1 MALQTFTAGQI
12 LTAAQMTTLQAND
25 YNQTVSTK
33 TASYVLVAAD
43 KGTRVVMNSGSATTI
58 TVNTSLFAAGDTLYL
73 QNIGAGVCTVT
84 AGTATVTSA
93 GSLAMPQWGSGT
105 LYFTSASA
113 AIYFP
118 SAVTTTASG
127 LVCVKAETTFSA
139 VASFTFDSVF
149 TSTYTNYLMTIL
161 YTTSTT
167 ANISVKMRVGGVS
180 ASTNYNR
187 NRGYFVTA
195 GVGVE
200 TDTAQTSGRLLVH
213 SASGQGAGMIEIF
226 QPFVAAKTVITSH
239 HGASDATYNE
249 LLNVTHTTATAY
261 DGMEFAVASGTM
273 SGSYAIYGYSKT
285 V

>member
-1 MALQTFTAGQI
+1 
-12 LTAAQMTTLQAND
+12 
-25 YNQTVSTK
+25 
-33 TASYVLVAAD
+33 
-43 KGTRVVMNSGSATTI
+43 
-58 TVNTSLFAAGDTLYL
+58 
-73 QNIGAGVCTVT
+73 
-84 AGTATVTSA
+84 
-93 GSLAMPQWGSGT
+93 
-105 LYFTSASA
+105 
-113 AIYFP
+113 
-118 SAVTTTASG
+118 
-127 LVCVKAETTFSA
+127 
-139 VASFTFDSVF
+139 
-149 TSTYTNYLMTIL
+149 MTIL

-167 ANISVKMRVGGVS
+167 GNISVKMRVGGVS

-187 NRGYFVTA
+187 NRGYFVTS